1 MHSLNSVEHQPS
13 IPACVTSDDVVEE
26 LLANAC
32 VMLAH
37 LESPTTLHVRT
48 TNSVYRIVVVEGS
61 TTTVQGGVFFKETT
75 AVDFKV
81 SSLGD
86 GRRKIGS
93 IKVGSRMEICAGGHC
108 IVTSPVRAIR
118 TER

>member
-1 MHSLNSVEHQPS
+1 MHSPNRVEHQPS
-13 IPACVTSDDVVEE
+13 IPQRPTADDGVEE
-26 LLANAC
+26 FFANTC

-61 TTTVQGGVFFKETT
+61 TTSVHGGMFFKEPTV
-75 AVDFKV
+75 VDFIV

-93 IKVGSRMEICAGGHC
+93 IQVGSRMEICAGGQC
-108 IVTSPVRAIR
+108 IVTSPVRAIGTGR
-118 TER
+118 